1 MVVNGPENRRDT
13 PTDSYQVRY
22 GGFLEKIFRLI
33 LEDDRRSVWVA
44 FLRALAT
51 LAAWF
56 YDKVV
61 ALRNL
66 LFDLEVLKIHRLNCP
81 VISVGNLAMGG
92 TGKTPMV
99 VWLARFFSK
108 EGYRVGIVSRGYGGA
123 ESRRVTVVS
132 DGENIL
138 ADQAISGDEPQML
151 ARQLSGIP
159 VLCSTKRV
167 KAGKAAIEKF
177 NCNVLILDDGFQH
190 RYLARDLD
198 VVMLDS
204 RDPYG
209 SDRLFPCG
217 RLRERTAALARAQVL
232 VLSCFDGSEGAE
244 KNREI
249 LRKEWPDKIIATA
262 TYLPIR
268 IFAAADQRERPPNS
282 LRESRLAAFAGIAR
296 PDDFFQSVH
305 DLGGRLVYTAA
316 LPDHHPLT
324 PELLAS
330 LVRQASRFKP
340 EIWLTTEKD
349 WVRLPEFLPQEME
362 LWVMAGEIDLD
373 KDSLQLVGAVRKV
386 LTADKLG
393 SEDSES

>member
-1 MVVNGPENRRDT
+1 
-13 PTDSYQVRY
+13 
-22 GGFLEKIFRLI
+22 
-33 LEDDRRSVWVA
+33 
-44 FLRALAT
+44 
-51 LAAWF
+51 
-56 YDKVV
+56 
-61 ALRNL
+61 
-66 LFDLEVLKIHRLNCP
+66 
-81 VISVGNLAMGG
+81 
-92 TGKTPMV
+92 MV
-99 VWLARFFSK
+99 VWLARLFSQ

-209 SDRLFPCG
+209 SNRVFPSG
-217 RLRERTAALARAQVL
+217 TLRERAEALSRAQVL
-232 VLSCFDGSEGAE
+232 VLSRFDGSEGAE

-249 LRKEWPDKIIATA
+249 LLRQWPDKIIATA
-262 TYLPIR
+262 AYRPIR
-268 IFAAADQRERPPNS
+268 IFAAAEQRERLPNS
-282 LRESRLAAFAGIAR
+282 LRESRLAAFAGIAN

-316 LPDHHPLT
+316 LPDHYPLT
-324 PELLAS
+324 SGLLTK
-330 LVRQASRFKP
+330 LVRQASRFNP
-340 EIWLTTEKD
+340 ELWLTTEKD
-349 WVRLPEFLPQEME
+349 WVRLPQVLPEEME
-362 LWVMAGEIDLD
+362 LWVLAGEIDLD
-373 KDSLQLVGAVRKV
+373 QDSSQLAGAVRRV
-386 LTADKLG
+386 LSTVNLKP
-393 SEDSES
+393 EDAK